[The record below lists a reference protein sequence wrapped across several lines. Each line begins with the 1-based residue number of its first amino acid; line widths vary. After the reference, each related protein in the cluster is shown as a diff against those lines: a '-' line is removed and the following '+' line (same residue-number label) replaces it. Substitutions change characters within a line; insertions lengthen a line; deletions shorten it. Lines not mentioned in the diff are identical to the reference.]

1 VTKVSYIPGQLFP
14 VNPFSVQHVQRLFAI
29 NERLISFV
37 QSEEAGR
44 VAVIKVGATCVG
56 RIGLKYN
63 DLESNRPLRYRR
75 EIHMEQ
81 PEHVEAGG
89 ELGVF
94 NLGSTVILLFS
105 KPGFK
110 LREDIIAGQSLRMG
124 EPLGEIEG

>member
-1 VTKVSYIPGQLFP
+1 
-14 VNPFSVQHVQRLFAI
+14 
-29 NERLISFV
+29 
-37 QSEEAGR
+37 
-44 VAVIKVGATCVG
+44 
-56 RIGLKYN
+56 
-63 DLESNRPLRYRR
+63 
-75 EIHMEQ
+75 MEQ